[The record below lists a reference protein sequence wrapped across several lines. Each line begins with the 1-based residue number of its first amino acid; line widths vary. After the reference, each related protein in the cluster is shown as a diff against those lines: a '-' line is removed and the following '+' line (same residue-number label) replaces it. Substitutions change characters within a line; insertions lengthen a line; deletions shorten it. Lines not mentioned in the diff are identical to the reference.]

1 MLLARKKIVY
11 GDIGK
16 IFLTYVCVCVCV
28 CIHMYQKRY
37 LEKNMRLKEAICG
50 SVKFSVVAARVA
62 AVAAAAV
69 ITAQLPNTAIV
80 CRNVFGAFFFFY
92 EYKK

>member
-1 MLLARKKIVY
+1 VY
-11 GDIGK
+11 VYVYIC
-16 IFLTYVCVCVCV
+16 VCVCVCV
-28 CIHMYQKRY
+28 KSVI

-69 ITAQLPNTAIV
+69 ITAQFPNTAID
-80 CRNVFGAFFFFY
+80 CRDVFGVFFY
-92 EYKK
+92 E